1 MQDPWR
7 FSLVAAGQTI
17 GKICQRAEVT
27 GCEDQ
32 SMFALFSKKADVA
45 FRALT
50 TDFSR
55 VGRPLFRHPDWFA
68 AIDASMLFRRHPW
81 RRHIGDPIAD
91 NAQSAV
97 DYVVQ
102 RAAPGE
108 FDAGRWCIL

>member
-1 MQDPWR
+1 MAETAECPLWAN
-7 FSLVAAGQTI
+7 SGHAAQ
-17 GKICQRAEVT
+17 K
-27 GCEDQ
+27 D
-32 SMFALFSKKADVA
+32 MFASPLKAVVA

-68 AIDASMLFRRHPW
+68 AIRASLPFRRHSW
-81 RRHIGDPIAD
+81 RRHVDDPITD

-102 RAAPGE
+102 SIAPTNLMLADGASCSSYRNK
-108 FDAGRWCIL
+108 FIRLR